1 VERMKKIIIT
11 AVVLFFVIL
20 GYRII
25 LKVKYKPSPSLTEIQ
40 KQQGQP
46 VEVKE
51 IIPCDISSYIFI
63 SGIVG
68 SEEESLLSSKTGG
81 RILKIHKDIG
91 DIVRKG
97 EKLVS
102 IDTSQLEI
110 EKIKAHNNI
119 KIVQNQINQIKNQLD
134 NARKDL
140 TRMRNLFREKVIA
153 QKQLENYKLSF
164 DTIKEQYETSFLQ
177 LQVAKENLRI
187 IETNI
192 KDTSVYAPFA
202 GVIGERRA
210 GVGEV
215 IGSEE
220 VIFSLYNIKKLN
232 GQVSVPGGYIPLL
245 RLGQKA
251 EITIDAFP
259 ERPVTAKINKI
270 GGASD
275 PTTKL
280 FKIHL
285 VFESNPE
292 FLKPGFFFKGKILTE
307 SKKNVLTVPI
317 QALIQEGKEY
327 FVFTVKDHT
336 ADKKPVS
343 PGLRNEG
350 VIEIVSGLDSGDKVV
365 IFGKEKISS
374 GSRVKVKEGDSDK

>member
-1 VERMKKIIIT
+1 MRKIVIT
-11 AVVLFFVIL
+11 VVVLFFIIL

-25 LKVKYKPSPSLTEIQ
+25 LKVKYKPPPSLTEIQ

-46 VEVKE
+46 VEAQE
-51 IIPCDISSYIFI
+51 IRPCDISSYIVI

-68 SEEESLLSSKTGG
+68 SEEEALLSSKTGG
-81 RILKIHKDIG
+81 RILKIYRDIG
-91 DIVRKG
+91 DIVRKE

-119 KIVQNQINQIKNQLD
+119 KIVQNQINQIKNKLD
-134 NARKDL
+134 NAEKDL
-140 TRMRNLFREKVIA
+140 TRMRNLFKEGVIA

-164 DTIKEQYETSFLQ
+164 DTIKEQHETSLLQ

-192 KDTSVYAPFA
+192 KDASVYAPFA
-202 GVIGERRA
+202 GIIGERKA

-215 IGSEE
+215 IGSEK
-220 VIFSLYNIKKLN
+220 VILSIYNIKKLN
-232 GQVSVPGGYIPLL
+232 GQVSVPGQYVPFL
-245 RLGQKA
+245 RLGQTA
-251 EITIDAFP
+251 EITVDAFP
-259 ERPVTAKINKI
+259 ERSITAKISKI

-307 SKKNVLTVPI
+307 SKKNVLTVPV

-327 FVFTVKDHT
+327 FVFTVNDHT
-336 ADKKPVS
+336 AEKKLVS

-350 VIEIVSGLDSGDKVV
+350 RVEIVSGLDSGDKVV

-374 GSRVKVKEGDSDK
+374 GSRVKVILRQPL